1 MKLILRF
8 KKGFLLSVN
17 FLLLQFIFT
26 NVSAQTFTG
35 LGGPILD
42 ADTTNFSQQ
51 VSSLPTDKLRPQY
64 GLASVELNLTHTYV
78 QNLVIYVIAPDG
90 TPINLMY
97 NAGGSGD
104 NLTGTVFT
112 DAAVTNIQL
121 ATPAAAPFAGNYNPR
136 EAIGNINNYHSG
148 EGEWKLV
155 IRDDA
160 AGDIGNLISWKL
172 NFAANVTGVA
182 DTFNSNIPVIYL
194 NTFMEVPRVDSVIR
208 GNVKVIDNGGNARNK
223 ASDSIFQ
230 FLGNVEMK
238 VRGNYSLNFP
248 QRSYNIE
255 LFRQNWSDDTSVALC
270 GMPAETD
277 WLLVGTWNDRAF
289 VRNPLMYQ
297 LFYQMGHYATRF
309 RFCEVF
315 LNGEYVGIYQ
325 LTEKIKRDN
334 DRVDIAKLKDTDLAG
349 DSLTGGYIFKHDY
362 VTDTMGWLS
371 SVAPP
376 LCNFNFGRYQ
386 YVYPSYKNIKPQQAD
401 YIRTIVDTLEK
412 RLFSFQF
419 ADSIYGY
426 RPLIDANS
434 FADYLIC
441 NEFSWNGDGFAKS
454 MYFYKDKDSK
464 DPKIYAGPVWDFD
477 WSLKKMPW
485 INDSIDV
492 WSYKANPCNNLQA
505 TLPWYSIMMEDPY
518 FRNIV
523 RCRYEYFRTNILSQ
537 THIDNSIDAIE
548 SMVDEAQIRH
558 YTKWPTWGL
567 SLGTPEQMPY
577 SINMQQELDTM
588 KAMIARRLQWMDMHL
603 PGICTTPLSIPNV
616 VEQQSVQV
624 YPNPA
629 QTQLNIQSE
638 HPIDQIIIYN
648 ALGQCVY
655 RTHTTSRSMQV
666 DVSNFTSG
674 IYILKTQTV
683 KHSYINRIVIE

>member
-1 MKLILRF
+1 
-8 KKGFLLSVN
+8 V
-17 FLLLQFIFT
+17 
-26 NVSAQTFTG
+26 
-35 LGGPILD
+35 
-42 ADTTNFSQQ
+42 
-51 VSSLPTDKLRPQY
+51 
-64 GLASVELNLTHTYV
+64 
-78 QNLVIYVIAPDG
+78 YVIAPDG

-104 NLTGTVFT
+104 NLTGTIFT
-112 DAAVTNIQL
+112 DAGITNIQL
-121 ATPAAAPFAGNYNPR
+121 ATPGAAPFTGNYKPR
-136 EAIGNINNYHSG
+136 EAIGNINNYHNG
-148 EGEWKLV
+148 VGEWKLI

-160 AGDIGNLISWKL
+160 LGDSGNLINWKL

-182 DTFNSNIPVIYL
+182 DTFSSNIPVIYL
-194 NTFMEVPRVDSVIR
+194 NTYMEVPRIDSVIK
-208 GNVKVIDNGGNARNK
+208 GHVKVIDHEGLTRNK
-223 ASDSIFQ
+223 ASDSVFQ
-230 FLGNVEMK
+230 FFGKVEMK
-238 VRGNYSLNFP
+238 VRGQYSLNFP
-248 QRSYNIE
+248 QRSYTLE
-255 LFRQNWSDDTSVALC
+255 LFDNNWNDTSVALC

-277 WLLVGTWNDRAF
+277 WLLIGTWNDRAF

-297 LFYQMGHYATRF
+297 LYNQMGHYSTRY
-309 RFCEVF
+309 RFCEVV

-325 LTEKIKRDN
+325 LTEKIKRDAN
-334 DRVDIAKLKDTDLAG
+334 RIDIAKLKETDLAG

-362 VTDTMGWLS
+362 VSDTLGWLS
-371 SVAPP
+371 NVAPP
-376 LCNFNFGRYQ
+376 QCNFNFGRYQ
-386 YVYPSYKNIKPQQAD
+386 YVYPSYNNIKTQQAD

-426 RPLIDANS
+426 RPMVDANS

-505 TLPWYSIMMEDPY
+505 TLPWYGIMMEDPY

-537 THIDNSIDAIE
+537 AYIDSSIDAIE
-548 SMVDEAQIRH
+548 STVDEAQIRH
-558 YTKWPTWGL
+558 YAKWPTWGL
-567 SLGTPEQMPY
+567 SLGTPEQLPY
-577 SINMQQELDTM
+577 SANMQQEKDTL
-588 KAMIARRLQWMDMHL
+588 KAMIARRLMRLDLYL
-603 PGICTTPLSIPNV
+603 PGVCNTTLNV
-616 VEQQSVQV
+616 SEVNELNGILL

-629 QTQLNIQSE
+629 STTLTIEAKANI
-638 HPIDQIIIYN
+638 DDVQIFSS
-648 ALGQCVY
+648 LGQRMVL
-655 RTHTTSRSMQV
+655 RQSTSNYGQQYIL
-666 DVSNFTSG
+666 DIAHLAPG
-674 IYILKTQTV
+674 IYIVQT
-683 KHSYINRIVIE
+683 RIKGQLIRQKVTIQ